1 MGLISRVSSR
11 TYREITKKLKKK
23 NKQTMSGIKE
33 FFSPTDPKKLARD
46 QKRELNRQDRALE
59 RDRLQFDREEAKLK
73 QQIKQAAKKGDTAT
87 ANILAKQIVKT
98 RQAKQRSYQASAQI
112 KGVGMNMNNMM
123 AQQKMAQSMASTSKI
138 MGKMNKQMDPLQ
150 VQKTMAKFS
159 AENAKFEMTGE
170 LLDDA
175 MDMAFD
181 VDEGETD
188 AVVTRVLDEIGVEIQ
203 GQMVGLKEPSSKVPG
218 SKNLNANQSTASDAD
233 IKARMAELGIQL

>member
-73 QQIKQAAKKGDTAT
+73 QQIKQAAKKG
-87 ANILAKQIVKT
+87 
-98 RQAKQRSYQASAQI
+98 SYQASAQI

-123 AQQKMAQSMASTSKI
+123 AQQKMAQSM
-138 MGKMNKQMDPLQ
+138 
-150 VQKTMAKFS
+150 
-159 AENAKFEMTGE
+159 
-170 LLDDA
+170 
-175 MDMAFD
+175 
-181 VDEGETD
+181 
-188 AVVTRVLDEIGVEIQ
+188 
-203 GQMVGLKEPSSKVPG
+203 
-218 SKNLNANQSTASDAD
+218 
-233 IKARMAELGIQL
+233 